1 MPRQGSS
8 RGATRSKKA
17 GRPPEPTATP
27 ARVRRRLKTATAAV
41 RKDTMLLQSAQDPR
55 ARWPAARPKYR
66 KG

>member
-27 ARVRRRLKTATAAV
+27 AFEVQIASV
-41 RKDTMLLQSAQDPR
+41 WMDVDTVDFFSESYDCAILLGAGKFGST
-55 ARWPAARPKYR
+55 
-66 KG
+66 